1 MPAWATILIVG
12 KLVVLA
18 LVSVEIAWAPPV
30 WMHWTAWPT
39 VTLLLTLL
47 LLPRIKGAI
56 VGMQWALQM
65 HGFGDRGRQGR
76 PRTGQPTD
84 ARP

>member
-1 MPAWATILIVG
+1 
-12 KLVVLA
+12 
-18 LVSVEIAWAPPV
+18 
-30 WMHWTAWPT
+30 MHWAAWPT

-65 HGFGDRGRQGR
+65 HGFGDKG
-76 PRTGQPTD
+76 
-84 ARP
+84 